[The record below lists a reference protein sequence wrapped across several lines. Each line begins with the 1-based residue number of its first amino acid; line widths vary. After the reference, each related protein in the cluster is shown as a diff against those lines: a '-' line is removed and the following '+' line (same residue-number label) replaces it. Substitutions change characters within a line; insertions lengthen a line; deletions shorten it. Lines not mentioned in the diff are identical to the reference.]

1 MFNKLKIMLIL
12 AAIVIVNPAAI
23 FAQTGRTE
31 AFFKIFASGNYHLK
45 AKITGGDGAGDM
57 ESYVKDNMTATTIT
71 AQGQTT
77 RMISRDN
84 KMYMIMDAMKMIM
97 VMPAANNSSTGV
109 IDTDGMKLTSSGTAV
124 FNGKSLPY
132 EEYRDAEGNKA
143 QYFLDGNNL
152 AGIRDIED
160 GGATVDIIII
170 VLDQNVPAS
179 VFTVPTTGY
188 QVQEMPGF

>member
-1 MFNKLKIMLIL
+1 MLNKLKIVLIL
-12 AAIVIVNPAAI
+12 AVIVIINPAAI
-23 FAQTGRTE
+23 FAQTGKTE
-31 AFFKIFASGNYHLK
+31 AFFKIFASGNYHMK

-57 ESYVKDNMTATTIT
+57 ESYAKGDMMATTIT

-77 RMISRDN
+77 RMISRDK
-84 KMYMIMDAMKMIM
+84 KMYMIMDAMKMII
-97 VMPAANNSSTGV
+97 VTPAANKSDAGGIYTA
-109 IDTDGMKLTSSGTAV
+109 GMKLTSSGTAV

-132 EEYRDAEGNKA
+132 EEYQDPNGNKA

-170 VLDQNVPAS
+170 VLDQNVPAN